1 MKVVENKLPKD
12 IDLVELT
19 IHLRNA
25 YIVGELLSAYHPES
39 EPKTSFGDIYS
50 NVGFLLMDE
59 MAAAQRA
66 IGEGPTKDS

>member
-25 YIVGELLSAYHPES
+25 DTVGELLSTYHPES
-39 EPKTSFGDIYS
+39 EPETSFGYIYS
-50 NVGFLLMDE
+50 NVGFLIMDE
-59 MAAAQRA
+59 MEAANKALN
-66 IGEGPTKDS
+66 GGKS

>member
-25 YIVGELLSAYHPES
+25 DTVGELLSTYHPES
-39 EPKTSFGDIYS
+39 EPETSFGYIYS
-50 NVGFLLMDE
+50 NVGWLIMEE
-59 MAAAQRA
+59 MSAAQRA
-66 IGEGPTKDS
+66 IGEGPDA